1 MERVLGAGLAEVL
14 GWERY
19 AWLRAGFSTRLGG
32 VSRVYGAGGLGES
45 GELNL
50 GRTKEDT
57 AAAITENRR
66 LLVEAVGGGAGMELV
81 TVAQVHGAV
90 AHRVRRGEGALTT
103 EDGRAVLRGD
113 GLMTDEVGLLLGV
126 QTADCVPVLVVDTR
140 LRAVAAF
147 HAGWRGTVGRI
158 VERGV
163 GTMREEFRS
172 EPEDLVAAVG
182 PSIGPCCFAVG
193 QEVREE
199 FAREF
204 GYGEELFREMD
215 GVLYGDLWEANRRQL
230 AAAGVGEVKV
240 VGECS
245 VCTRMEGRRKYF
257 SYRGEKGVTGRMM
270 GVVGVVGE

>member
-1 MERVLGAGLAEVL
+1 MEKVLEAGLVGVP

-32 VSRVYGAGGLGES
+32 VSRVYGAGGAGES

-50 GRTKEDT
+50 GWTKEDT
-57 AAAITENRR
+57 AAAVTENRR
-66 LLVEAVGGGAGMELV
+66 LLVEAMGGGVGMELV
-81 TVAQVHGAV
+81 TVAQVHGAA
-90 AHRVRRGEGALTT
+90 AHRVRRGEDALTT

-113 GLMTDEVGLLLGV
+113 GLMTDEAGLLLGV
-126 QTADCVPVLVVDTR
+126 QTADCVPVLVVDTKR
-140 LRAVAAF
+140 RAVAAF
-147 HAGWRGTVGRI
+147 HAGWRGTVARI

-163 GTMREEFRS
+163 ETMREQFGS
-172 EPEDLVAAVG
+172 EPGDLVAAVG

-199 FAREF
+199 FEREF

-215 GVLYGDLWEANRRQL
+215 GALYGDLWEANRRQL
-230 AAAGVGEVKV
+230 VDAGIGAVQV

-245 VCTRMEGRRKYF
+245 VCMRMEGRRKYF

-270 GVVGVVGE
+270 GVVGVV